1 MILIP
6 RNKLRILKKGS
17 VQSKSSTYSP
27 PQSLEKLK
35 QENRYVK
42 GENRGRPI
50 GQREAGKF
58 SRQELEK
65 NGREKLV
72 EGEGL
77 KNGVGNV
84 SQRLSLKKAVGDE
97 LVDGWP

>member
-1 MILIP
+1 M
-6 RNKLRILKKGS
+6 
-17 VQSKSSTYSP
+17 YSP
-27 PQSLEKLK
+27 PQSPEKLK
-35 QENRYVK
+35 QEDRYVK

-50 GQREAGKF
+50 GQREAEKL

-77 KNGVGNV
+77 KNDVGNV
-84 SQRLSLKKAVGDE
+84 SQRFSLKKAVGDE
-97 LVDGWP
+97 LVDG